1 MLKPIQTLT
10 AETIALG
17 IRELTNLDSDLAN
30 IIHTYGNPPNWTREK
45 GFIGLVRIVLGQQV
59 SVAAANSIYNRLVT
73 LVTPLTPENLLA
85 FDDIQLQSVGLSRQK
100 IVYLRALA
108 SAIASGELDLD
119 QLEDADEATLRTE
132 LIKVKGIGDWTVDIY
147 LMMALQRPDAFPK
160 SDLGVIIAYQ
170 KLKNLPTRPTPIE
183 IEKIAE
189 KWRPWRA
196 IATRI
201 LWHYYLNRSK
211 EEGERRKGKR

>member
-1 MLKPIQTLT
+1 MLKPILTLT
-10 AETIALG
+10 PETIALG

-30 IIHTYGNPPNWTREK
+30 IIHTYGNPPNWIREK
-45 GFIGLVRIVLGQQV
+45 GFIGLVRIILGQQV
-59 SVAAANSIYNRLVT
+59 SVAAANSIYIRLQT
-73 LVTPLTPENLLA
+73 LVSPLSPENLLT

-100 IVYLRALA
+100 IIYLRALA
-108 SAIASGELDLD
+108 SAIASKQLDLD
-119 QLEDADEATLRTE
+119 QLEYADEATLRTE
-132 LIKVKGIGDWTVDIY
+132 LIKVKGIGNWTVDIY
-147 LMMALQRPDAFPK
+147 LMMSLQRPDAFPS

-170 KLKNLPTRPTPIE
+170 KLKNLPIRPTPIE

-201 LWHYYLNRSK
+201 LWHYYLN
-211 EEGERRKGKR
+211 KGKGLNVRVINKG

>member
-1 MLKPIQTLT
+1 MLKPILTLT
-10 AETIALG
+10 EDTIALG
-17 IRELTNLDSDLAN
+17 IRELTILDSDLAN

-59 SVAAANSIYNRLVT
+59 SVAAANSIYNRLQA
-73 LVTPLTPENLLA
+73 LVIPLSPENLLT

-108 SAIASGELDLD
+108 SKITSRELDLE
-119 QLEDADEATLRTE
+119 QLENADEATLRTE
-132 LIKVKGIGDWTVDIY
+132 LTKVKGIGDWTVDIY

-170 KLKNLPTRPTPIE
+170 KLKSLPKRSTPIE

-201 LWHYYLNRSK
+201 LWHYYLNR
-211 EEGERRKGKR
+211 GKG

>member
-1 MLKPIQTLT
+1 MLKPILTLT
-10 AETIALG
+10 EDTIALG

-30 IIHTYGNPPNWTREK
+30 IIHTHGNPPNWTREK

-59 SVAAANSIYNRLVT
+59 SVAAANSIYNRLQA
-73 LVTPLTPENLLA
+73 LVIPLSPENLLT

-108 SAIASGELDLD
+108 SKITSRELDLD
-119 QLEDADEATLRTE
+119 QLENADEATLRME
-132 LIKVKGIGDWTVDIY
+132 LTKVKGIGDWTVDIY

-170 KLKNLPTRPTPIE
+170 KLKSLPKRPTPIE

-201 LWHYYLNRSK
+201 LWHYYLNRGK
-211 EEGERRKGKR
+211 E